1 MALDAAI
8 KATNNLPAPSRIGSF
23 CVAHFSHTKISCY
36 VQCPRKY
43 QFRYVERIEPP
54 SRSIELHL
62 GNVVHLALQ
71 KLYADLQNAA
81 PLSESAL
88 LQFYDK
94 QWHATFTSAIRIVRA
109 RTTAGD
115 YFESGRQMISAYYQ
129 RFYPF
134 NQSATIG
141 LEMKLLFP
149 LAESNTF
156 EAKVDRISHS
166 GDNEYEIHDYKT
178 SRRIPSQGQIESDT
192 QLALYEV
199 ALRHRWPD
207 AKNVSLVWHYL
218 AHGKEIRDK
227 RTQQQ
232 LQIILQQTR
241 QLSRNIEE
249 ARSFPA
255 RISPL
260 CDWCEYNSICPAV
273 RGKLAP

>member
-8 KATNNLPAPSRIGSF
+8 RATNNLHAPSRVGSL
-23 CVAHFSHTKISCY
+23 CVAQFSHTKISCY

-43 QFRYVERIEPP
+43 QSRYVERIEPP

-71 KLYADLQNAA
+71 KLYADLQNTA
-81 PLSESAL
+81 PVSESEL
-88 LQFYDK
+88 LQFYDE
-94 QWHATFTSAIRIVRA
+94 QWSAGFRSAVRIVRA
-109 RTTAGD
+109 GTTAGD
-115 YFESGRQMISAYYQ
+115 YFDSGRQMISAYHR
-129 RFYPF
+129 RFHPF

-149 LAESNTF
+149 LAESDTF

-166 GDNEYEIHDYKT
+166 GENDYEIHDYKT
-178 SRRIPSQGQIESDT
+178 SRRIPSPDQIQSDT

-218 AHGKEIRDK
+218 AHGKEIRNE

-232 LQIILQQTR
+232 LQIIFQQTR
-241 QLSRNIEE
+241 QLSRNIED

-255 RISPL
+255 RTSPL
-260 CDWCEYNSICPAV
+260 CDWCEYRSICPAF
-273 RGKLAP
+273 RS